1 MRPQGSPE
9 ELERRRRRGIELLKA
24 GASVTEVARRL
35 GCSHSSV
42 ILWREVV
49 RRRGLKAL
57 TAKPAPGRPPKLTAA
72 QQRQL
77 PRLLLRGAT
86 AWDFDTDL
94 WTTGRIATVIR
105 RTFGVRLHR
114 AHVGRL
120 LTTLGWSCQK
130 PERRAVER
138 DEAAIARWTRYR
150 WVAVKKLG
158 APERP
163 SGVPRRM
170 WLPVDSQRPAH
181 LGAPRPHADHPASV
195 SPRQSLGDLG
205 GDCAPGGGAA
215 GSTSISIRGATSPI
229 SRSRSS
235 CAPCSASSAGTS
247 SSSGTAAA
255 FTRVPTFAPCSP
267 GVRGC
272 TSSPSRAMRPT

>member
-42 ILWREVV
+42 ILWREAV

-57 TAKPAPGRPPKLTAA
+57 TARPAPGRPSKLTAA

-86 AWDFDTDL
+86 TWKFDTDL
-94 WTTGRIATVIR
+94 WTTGRIATVIH

-120 LTTLGWSCQK
+120 LTTLGWSC
-130 PERRAVER
+130 
-138 DEAAIARWTRYR
+138 
-150 WVAVKKLG
+150 
-158 APERP
+158 
-163 SGVPRRM
+163 PRRSSRTSL
-170 WLPVDSQRPAH
+170 LPSRRGPGLAVVGGRRGCVARRQ
-181 LGAPRPHADHPASV
+181 GCAPRGCPVPA
-195 SPRQSLGDLG
+195 L
-205 GDCAPGGGAA
+205 
-215 GSTSISIRGATSPI
+215 
-229 SRSRSS
+229 
-235 CAPCSASSAGTS
+235 
-247 SSSGTAAA
+247 
-255 FTRVPTFAPCSP
+255 
-267 GVRGC
+267 
-272 TSSPSRAMRPT
+272 